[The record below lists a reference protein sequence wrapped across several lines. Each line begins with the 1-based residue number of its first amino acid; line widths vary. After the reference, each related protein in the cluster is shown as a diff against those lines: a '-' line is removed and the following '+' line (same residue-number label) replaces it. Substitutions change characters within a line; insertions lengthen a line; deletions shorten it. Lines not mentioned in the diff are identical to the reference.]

1 MKAKVFQDTFED
13 IVKKQCLLKKN
24 PIIIVSGL
32 SDYIDFFQ
40 YEDHIAD
47 IPTFDEEGN
56 ADYFDKTWFFNIF
69 TVIGQSEDYIIVS
82 HQQYAHIIENI
93 NSAYFSDRAILL
105 YDNLRTLYP
114 LYPDDYIEQKTEDG
128 TEPRPED
135 MPVYQSEQFKIGD
148 KFYYSLK
155 RLDEGVVS
163 LPFFTKER
171 DLTAADFRYS
181 NDAVVDISTNPYA
194 IDYFINECLE
204 HNDFSRKFIVKTFP
218 KQPLSKNIDKE
229 LRIANY
235 MLSLYGGGIFSEQEK
250 SISREYKPSEDAL
263 RLLHTY
269 WGEKAEF
276 RYINVYDNPDYGN
289 KVSPLSQG
297 VIVDTI

>member
-13 IVKKQCLLKKN
+13 IVKKQCLMKKN

-69 TVIGQSEDYIIVS
+69 TEIGQSEDYIIVS

-194 IDYFINECLE
+194 IDYFTTNAWNIMTFLE
-204 HNDFSRKFIVKTFP
+204 NSLSRRF
-218 KQPLSKNIDKE
+218 LSN
-229 LRIANY
+229 
-235 MLSLYGGGIFSEQEK
+235 
-250 SISREYKPSEDAL
+250 
-263 RLLHTY
+263 H
-269 WGEKAEF
+269 
-276 RYINVYDNPDYGN
+276 
-289 KVSPLSQG
+289 
-297 VIVDTI
+297 

>member
-47 IPTFDEEGN
+47 ISTFDEEGN

-69 TVIGQSEDYIIVS
+69 TGIGLSEDYIIVS
-82 HQQYAHIIENI
+82 HQQYAYIIENI

-114 LYPDDYIEQKTEDG
+114 LYPDDYIEKKTEDD

-155 RLDEGVVS
+155 RLDEGVVA

-218 KQPLSKNIDKE
+218 KQPLRKILTKNCESPIICFRFTAVAFSANRKNLYPGSINRQKMHCGYCIPIGAKKLSSEISMYMTILTMATRYRHYLKE
-229 LRIANY
+229 
-235 MLSLYGGGIFSEQEK
+235 
-250 SISREYKPSEDAL
+250 
-263 RLLHTY
+263 
-269 WGEKAEF
+269 
-276 RYINVYDNPDYGN
+276 
-289 KVSPLSQG
+289 
-297 VIVDTI
+297 